1 LGYDIDLFSDSSVII
16 RSIPY
21 YLDIPSTRSDFMN
34 ILDTTNNFDDK
45 KENYILKKAISLAA
59 YKSKN
64 ITKLEANMM
73 YKELLNTT
81 NPNTSPSG
89 KVIIYELDYDT
100 FMRILK

>member
-1 LGYDIDLFSDSSVII
+1 
-16 RSIPY
+16 
-21 YLDIPSTRSDFMN
+21 MN